1 MLWGHLGRIRCDGW
15 ESANQKIWRRG
26 VVGQK
31 RRGSAALHIDRAR
44 LAVEMNT
51 RVPKWEGWGVPPCF
65 FKECASGVESTR
77 CKYSNFGSV
86 EGVCFVRDG
95 GRVSEGI
102 LAVCSNSW
110 GDMEEYTMW

>member
-1 MLWGHLGRIRCDGW
+1 LLVKSGAGAPHSISIVLVDSIVIVVADWKKMREFRNGKDG
-15 ESANQKIWRRG
+15 
-26 VVGQK
+26 
-31 RRGSAALHIDRAR
+31 
-44 LAVEMNT
+44 
-51 RVPKWEGWGVPPCF
+51 GVPPCF